1 MNWSKENPFPYAIKG
16 IPNESYVTKMLQSFA
31 AVNYIDTRGYKFN
44 SNHHWY
50 VIRYFSNSECFYMV
64 DSIDTY
70 QEVDWKEFIARYYNN
85 GELPWW
91 YNLKKGDT
99 VVVRQLD
106 SGESFD
112 YPYGINIDMC
122 EYSGKSFIIENV
134 MPWHDGSHLLG
145 KSHFNG
151 DINAIF
157 LKGASDWTFHSS
169 MFISPDE
176 MNVKKLTLSKIS
188 IDILWN

>member
-16 IPNESYVTKMLQSFA
+16 IPNESYVTNVLQRFA
-31 AVNYIDTRGYKFN
+31 AANYINTRGYNFN
-44 SNHHWY
+44 SNYHWY
-50 VIRYFSNSECFYMV
+50 VIHYFFDGARIDMV
-64 DSIDTY
+64 DSIGTY

-91 YNLKKGDT
+91 YNLKQGDT
-99 VVVRQLD
+99 IVVRQLD
-106 SGESFD
+106 SNESND
-112 YPYGINIDMC
+112 YPYGISIEMC
-122 EYSGKSFIIENV
+122 GYSGESFIIESV
-134 MPWHDGSHLLG
+134 MPWSDISQILG
-145 KSHFNG
+145 RSHFNG

-157 LKGASDWTFHSS
+157 LKDVPNWTFHSS

-188 IDILWN
+188 INIL